1 MQQSR
6 ASRAKH
12 PPITIL
18 TPSLPHP
25 LLYQVAIEFINQKT
39 GAGIRPENYVLGETQ
54 MVAQTKKTKKELK
67 AERRALM
74 QDADSVINKDDLIG
88 RVVIDLCRTHPN
100 TVYDSW
106 FELRRSKTI
115 DDKGK
120 FGAVRVRY
128 SLEWNTPERRRL
140 LAYISPPPLFVTHI
154 ESRNIVDGIN
164 QIVYGDTKPDVD
176 DNKFSLDRFK
186 SHAREFKSHMMDGVY
201 ASQQHHRSTAPSI
214 PLTPL
219 PSSPSHPAATL

>member
-1 MQQSR
+1 
-6 ASRAKH
+6 
-12 PPITIL
+12 
-18 TPSLPHP
+18 
-25 LLYQVAIEFINQKT
+25 
-39 GAGIRPENYVLGETQ
+39 

-176 DNKFSLDRFK
+176 DKKFSLDRFK

-201 ASQQHHRSTAPSI
+201 AASSAAQQQHCPIHPTHTPF
-214 PLTPL
+214 PPL
-219 PSSPSHPAATL
+219 PPIPQLLCDRGDRRRDHVPVPITLPMLLYIMAACMHAPRIITILLSLSPPRGTTRDV